1 MSPDN
6 TPSSLGFLAPDI
18 DVQAA
23 CVAACVRASTV
34 CSVTADACLDEDGVA
49 ELRASIRLLLD
60 CVDVLTTTARVLARH
75 FGALP
80 AAVGAL
86 LSACADL
93 SLTCA
98 DEIERS
104 AVLETGQRCVGE
116 CRRAADACE
125 ALLEATVSTRT
136 TRRRR

>member
-1 MSPDN
+1 MSTQP
-6 TPSSLGFLAPDI
+6 PSPGLGFLAPDI

-49 ELRASIRLLLD
+49 DLRVGIRLLLD
-60 CVDVLTTTARVLARH
+60 CVDVLTATATVLSRH

-80 AAVGAL
+80 APVGAL

-93 SLTCA
+93 SGTCA
-98 DEIERS
+98 DEVERS
-104 AVLETGQRCVGE
+104 VPIEHGQRCVDE
-116 CRRAADACE
+116 CRRAADACD
-125 ALLEATVSTRT
+125 ALLEATISART
-136 TRRRR
+136 ARRRR

>member
-1 MSPDN
+1 MSPERP
-6 TPSSLGFLAPDI
+6 TPGLGLLAPDI
-18 DVQAA
+18 DMQAA

-49 ELRASIRLLLD
+49 DLRAAIRLLLD
-60 CVDVLTTTARVLARH
+60 CVDVLTATATVLSRH

-80 AAVGAL
+80 VPVGTL

-93 SLTCA
+93 SATCA

-104 AVLETGQRCVGE
+104 VPIEHGQRCMDE
-116 CRRAADACE
+116 CRRAADACD
-125 ALLEATVSTRT
+125 ALLEATVSARPA
-136 TRRRR
+136 RRRR

>member
-1 MSPDN
+1 MSTQP
-6 TPSSLGFLAPDI
+6 PSPGLGFLAPDI

-49 ELRASIRLLLD
+49 DLRVGIRLLLD
-60 CVDVLTTTARVLARH
+60 CVDVLTATATVLSRH

-80 AAVGAL
+80 VPVGTL

-93 SLTCA
+93 SATCA

-104 AVLETGQRCVGE
+104 VPIEHGQRCMDE
-116 CRRAADACE
+116 CRRAADACD
-125 ALLEATVSTRT
+125 ALLEATVSARPA
-136 TRRRR
+136 RRRR